1 MHIHNEQSMNHISL
15 KNRPNKCYIKSPTV
29 QDAIRPIPGLVS
41 CVYMTN
47 NCYSANQPLVVDT
60 CISTKRVALELILL
74 LFRQSISVVTVQS
87 TLYIYMGLQSSS
99 ISPTCTPILQFAYCV
114 PSTQRQVDYLFNCG

>member
-1 MHIHNEQSMNHISL
+1 MLYKVTHCAGRILANTRLRQL
-15 KNRPNKCYIKSPTV
+15 
-29 QDAIRPIPGLVS
+29 
-41 CVYMTN
+41 CVLYMTD
-47 NCYSANQPLVVDT
+47 NCYSANHPLAVFVVDT

-87 TLYIYMGLQSSS
+87 TLYIYMGLHSSS